1 MKMRELDSY
10 LRESVESLG
19 EVIVDQ
25 DLIEYRN
32 IQVELLPPDGRT
44 LEERMIDADCTLLEY
59 ILIQRKLVE
68 KSYDNVHDFCVHE
81 YKIDVKCVNTK
92 YYNIP
97 KEKSRRNIP
106 WMKKAF
112 ENNNL
117 THFAFYHMNRPLRP
131 LEVDDKIT
139 FEYLKLESA
148 DHVLKNL
155 QESKYDGYYYRVKG

>member
-25 DLIEYRN
+25 DFIEYRDA
-32 IQVELLPPDGRT
+32 QVELLLPCGRT
-44 LEERMIDADCTLLEY
+44 LEERMIDADYTLLEY
-59 ILIQRKLVE
+59 TLIQRKLVE
-68 KSYDNVHDFCVHE
+68 KSYDKVHDFCVHE

-92 YYNIP
+92 YYSIP
-97 KEKSRRNIP
+97 KEKIRNIP

-139 FEYLKLESA
+139 FEYIKLEGA
-148 DHVLKNL
+148 DRVLKNL
-155 QESKYDGYYYRVKG
+155 QESKYDGYYYQVKG